1 MDNINIIEPNNLFDF
16 SQITLG
22 NPTNLQ
28 GGSYFTKILYDKKPL
43 YIQSPKCLTKQ
54 GFVKSGKKIY
64 CDLMFDNND
73 EEFIHWV
80 ENLENKC
87 QKLIFDKSGEW
98 FENSLEL
105 NDIETAFNSPIKL
118 YKSGKFYLLRTN
130 IRVNSLTG
138 VALVKIYNDNE
149 VMMNMDDITSDTNI
163 ISIIEVQGIR
173 FSTRN
178 FQIELELK
186 QMMTINTD
194 EVFERNCLIK
204 KGSSKASFQ
213 QNSFTNNLGPTKK
226 TENNK
231 SDSHLESEPE
241 ISLAEEVLKEVEEEK
256 NIITDN
262 ININILENIKE
273 NEEREKNSLGSQT
286 LLLLEEGS
294 QSQLEE
300 NVKSDNIDLQIED
313 LAEPIEFKELG
324 EEELKLNL
332 ENNSETIKLRK
343 PNEVYYEIYKKAREK
358 AKELKKNAIVAY
370 LEAKNIKK
378 TYMLEDI
385 DSSDESSIDNFSE
398 SEYSENEIDEE
409 MEE

>member
-1 MDNINIIEPNNLFDF
+1 MDNINIIEPNNSFDF

-105 NDIETAFNSPIKL
+105 NDIESAFNSTIKL

-138 VALVKIYNDNE
+138 VALVKIYNDDE

-231 SDSHLESEPE
+231 LESQLESEPE
-241 ISLAEEVLKEVEEEK
+241 ISLAEEVLKEVDEEK

-286 LLLLEEGS
+286 LLLLDEGS

>member
-105 NDIETAFNSPIKL
+105 NDIESAFNSTIKL

-138 VALVKIYNDNE
+138 VALVKIYNDDE

>member
-1 MDNINIIEPNNLFDF
+1 MEVIEPTMD
-16 SQITLG
+16 
-22 NPTNLQ
+22 
-28 GGSYFTKILYDKKPL
+28 YDFTKLYLGPPSTLSGGAYFPRLLYGSNKPL
-43 YIQSPKCLTKQ
+43 YIQTPKSLCKQ

-105 NDIETAFNSPIKL
+105 NDIESAFNSTIKL

-149 VMMNMDDITSDTNI
+149 NMMNMDDITSDTNI

-231 SDSHLESEPE
+231 LESQLESEPE
-241 ISLAEEVLKEVEEEK
+241 ISLAEEVLKEVDEEK

-286 LLLLEEGS
+286 LLLLDEGS

>member
-105 NDIETAFNSPIKL
+105 NDIESAFNSTIKL

-138 VALVKIYNDNE
+138 VALVKIYNDDE

-231 SDSHLESEPE
+231 LESQLESEPE
-241 ISLAEEVLKEVEEEK
+241 ISLAEEVLKEVDEEK

-286 LLLLEEGS
+286 LLLLDEGS